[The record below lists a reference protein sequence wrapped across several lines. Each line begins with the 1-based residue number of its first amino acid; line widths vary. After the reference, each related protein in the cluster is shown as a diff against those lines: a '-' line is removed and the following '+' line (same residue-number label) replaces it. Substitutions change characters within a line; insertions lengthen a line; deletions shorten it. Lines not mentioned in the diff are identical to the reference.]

1 MALPKPIVDVLVET
15 GLCKSKGDARRQI
28 EQGGVYFDGARI
40 EDVNY
45 ALDRGG
51 LVQRGKRDKHMIK
64 AST

>member
-1 MALPKPIVDVLVET
+1 
-15 GLCKSKGDARRQI
+15 
-28 EQGGVYFDGARI
+28 VYFDGARI